1 MTDPAIVSGNQGGG
15 KVPSSATSRLVE
27 AVVAAL
33 AAELNRDLDVTE
45 MPDKPGDYDLGD
57 RPGAVLV
64 HYRGSKYRPGRP
76 AQPRTLTIDIHLRL
90 RGQAGEFGS
99 TYLIDVVGEI
109 LQERQFEGS
118 TGFQLESDGLVQ
130 EQDGVWDFVV
140 TFTTELLRVA
150 RRQPDWRPY

>member
-1 MTDPAIVSGNQGGG
+1 MTTPAIISGNQGGG
-15 KVPSSATSRLVE
+15 TRPSSPTSRLVE

-64 HYRGSKYRPGRP
+64 HYRGSKYRPGQSV
-76 AQPRTLTIDIHLRL
+76 QPRALTFDIHLRL
-90 RGQAGEFGS
+90 RGQAGRFGS
-99 TYLIDVVGEI
+99 TRMIDAVAEC
-109 LQERQFEGS
+109 LQDRQFQGS

-130 EQDGVWDFVV
+130 EQDGLWDYVV
-140 TFTTELLRVA
+140 SFTTTLPRVA
-150 RRQPDWRPY
+150 RRHPDWRPY